1 MEREAVREYVEHAQ
15 SIIDASPQMDEANT
29 KAAVLRDFLDLIGWD
44 IPANTQLEYSVK
56 AFGKTYKVDYALV
69 LEGAPVA
76 FIEAKGVD
84 TPLTD
89 KHREKLAAYL
99 KNEDV
104 NWGVLTNGEE
114 YEFYRRRVVDTKVKV
129 NALAD
134 TKLQNLPE
142 RITILRA
149 FTKDA
154 IQTGNSEKIASRIN
168 SLKQARK
175 VLESEKDRLA
185 TEVTGLLTDEISD
198 TIATPAES
206 QAKEMIDRL
215 VQDIEREIDPD
226 SGQSSKIKTES
237 ESEREIPENESSDRV
252 DNAPF
257 DTSGRYVVKFS
268 NSTESIAAVSG
279 RTQSKAMVKAANY
292 LIQYHELINRI
303 DIPWVPS
310 QNKAIINDV
319 PEWER
324 ADPVYKELVNGYYLD
339 TKLNKSGKQ
348 REIRNMVGQCG
359 LGVTFE
365 GDW

>member
-1 MEREAVREYVEHAQ
+1 MEQAVREYVEHAQ

-29 KAAVLRDFLDLIGWD
+29 KAAVLRDFLDLLGWD

-89 KHREKLAAYL
+89 KHREQLAAYL

-114 YEFYRRRVVDTKVKV
+114 YEFYRRRVVDSKVNV

-134 TKLQNLPE
+134 TKLQNLLE
-142 RITILRA
+142 RITVLRA

-154 IQTGNSEKIASRIN
+154 IQTGDSEKIATRIN
-168 SLKQARK
+168 NLKQARS

-185 TEVTGLLTDEISD
+185 TEVTELLTDEISD
-198 TIATPAES
+198 AIATPAES

-215 VQDIEREIDPD
+215 IQDIDTEIV
-226 SGQSSKIKTES
+226 
-237 ESEREIPENESSDRV
+237 SD
-252 DNAPF
+252 
-257 DTSGRYVVKFS
+257 G
-268 NSTESIAAVSG
+268 AVSPDDG
-279 RTQSKAMVKAANY
+279 EEVPTPEVEDVQNVDGEYVIKIMNGDTVIATLSDDNQSDAMAEAANY
-292 LIQYHELINRI
+292 LIENHDLISILEPLPYVPGRKNALIN
-303 DIPWVPS
+303 D
-310 QNKAIINDV
+310 Q
-319 PEWER
+319 
-324 ADPVYKELVNGYYLD
+324 PVHPDGKGEMRTHRGLANGYYLF
-339 TKLNKSGKQ
+339 TSFNKRDKKRHVQ
-348 REIRNMVGQCG
+348 RFAEKCG
-359 LGVTFE
+359 LEVKFE
-365 GDW
+365 GGW